1 MPKKGKHLYDL
12 EAGNLN
18 QEMHLGDC
26 RIIRLLGEGG
36 MGEVYLAQDTKL
48 ERLVAVKLLKT
59 QLDDDTLLRR
69 FRHERKVL
77 AGLTHPNIARLY
89 GGATTSEGRSYLV
102 MEYVDGERL
111 DRYCAAPRPPLTERL
126 ASFARS
132 ARRWLT
138 RTRTW

>member
-1 MPKKGKHLYDL
+1 M
-12 EAGNLN
+12 
-18 QEMHLGDC
+18 
-26 RIIRLLGEGG
+26 
-36 MGEVYLAQDTKL
+36 YLAQDTRL

-102 MEYVDGERL
+102 LEYIDGERL
-111 DRYCAAPRPPLTERL
+111 TATARL
-126 ASFARS
+126 GNF
-132 ARRWLT
+132 L
-138 RTRTW
+138 